1 MKLPNVTLTEFTVL
15 LCQAVCNDYVRY
27 IERLNAVGVGFCD
40 LGKSSLIGC
49 DDGVVDPNADHTIRD
64 ME

>member
-49 DDGVVDPNADHTIRD
+49 DDGVW
-64 ME
+64 